1 MQGTQHARWFDR
13 LLGRAPDYVSFGLV
27 IVFGFLLARLAWLFF
42 PADPLALSNA
52 PDAGAGGNNPV
63 TQTQSLGD
71 KLANYHLFGQYQTDS
86 TKPVTA
92 NIQNT
97 QLALKLQGVYA
108 PAKGPSVAVIEEGG
122 KQDTFGIGEKIGASG
137 AVLEQVLGDHVLLR
151 RNGSLEKLVL
161 PKLGQG
167 SGGGGAQV
175 NIANVPM
182 DAPMPTPDMGQAPAE
197 AEMMPPPEMFMP
209 TDGAVPPP
217 QNEPMPTPDQSP
229 QQQPAIEPAAGGDAA
244 LGDFRQA
251 VLNNNM
257 RLMEVAS
264 PQPYERD
271 GKFLGFQL
279 SPGSNVAMFNQ
290 LGLQA
295 GDIVTAVNGTTLE
308 NPAIAMRLLQEAATA
323 SQVNLNITRNG
334 QEVSLPI
341 NFQ

>member
-13 LLGRAPDYVSFGLV
+13 LLGRAPDYASFGLV

-42 PADPLALSNA
+42 PTDPLALSNT

-71 KLANYHLFGQYQTDS
+71 KLASYHLFGQYQVDS

-92 NIQNT
+92 PIQNT
-97 QLALKLQGVYA
+97 QLALKLQGLYA
-108 PAKGPSVAVIEEGG
+108 PAKGAGFAVIEEGG
-122 KQDTFGIGEKIGASG
+122 KQYTFGIGEKIGASG

-161 PKLGQG
+161 PKLGQ
-167 SGGGGAQV
+167 SNSGGGAQAGIGNLPTDLPV
-175 NIANVPM
+175 
-182 DAPMPTPDMGQAPAE
+182 PTPDFAQPPVE
-197 AEMMPPPEMFMP
+197 AEMMPPPEMFTP
-209 TDGAVPPP
+209 TDGAIPPP
-217 QNEPMPTPDQSP
+217 QNEPMPPPEQP
-229 QQQPAIEPAAGGDAA
+229 QQPMVEPAAEGDVA

>member
-1 MQGTQHARWFDR
+1 MQGTQHARLFDR

-27 IVFGFLLARLAWLFF
+27 IVFGFLLARLTWMLF
-42 PADPLALSNA
+42 PADPLALNST
-52 PDAGAGGNNPV
+52 PDAGTNPANVV
-63 TQTQSLGD
+63 TAPQSLGD
-71 KLANYHLFGQYQTDS
+71 KLASYHLFGQYQTDGV
-86 TKPVTA
+86 KPVAA

-97 QLALKLQGVYA
+97 QLALRLQGLYA
-108 PAKGPSVAVIEEGG
+108 PSKGAGFAVIEEGG
-122 KQDTFGIGEKIGASG
+122 KQKTYAIGENIGASG
-137 AVLEQVLGDHVLLR
+137 AVLEKVLGDHVLLR
-151 RNGSLEKLVL
+151 RNGALEKLVL
-161 PKLGQG
+161 PKLGQSQGNG
-167 SGGGGAQV
+167 SAATAG
-175 NIANVPM
+175 ITDLPTDLPVPS
-182 DAPMPTPDMGQAPAE
+182 PDFSQPA
-197 AEMMPPPEMFMP
+197 ADMMPPPEMFTP
-209 TDGAVPPP
+209 SEGAIPPP
-217 QNEPMPTPDQSP
+217 PSEPLPEQPP
-229 QQQPAIEPAAGGDAA
+229 QQQPPAPSADAGAA
-244 LGDFRQA
+244 NVGDFRQA

-295 GDIVTAVNGTTLE
+295 GDIVTAVNGTVLE

-323 SQVNLNITRNG
+323 SSVNLNITRNG